1 MNRSLPNVLFGG
13 IAPQAQTDHKIEG
26 QITQTTIDDTVES
39 LANAENVVI
48 VSLFLP

>member
-13 IAPQAQTDHKIEG
+13 ITPTAQGDRKIEG
-26 QITQTTIDDTVES
+26 QITQTTVDETIDS

-48 VSLFLP
+48 VS